1 MCLLS
6 RVCVHL
12 LTCLIPG
19 STFISRFNFCVRRQI
34 VYTVSYQSLFIISN
48 KHKID
53 FTQGAPCQ
61 LPSEHSPLHL
71 PSLLPPPPPPPMRT
85 VSSFSPSPGWQGC
98 RVLCCGLEPQCSVGC
113 RRVAVGLSDAAHHG
127 CAKFQCVW
135 ARRRGTWK
143 EQGHFIL
150 CGFKRVKLSLWKK
163 ERERETKRPL
173 IAYK

>member
-1 MCLLS
+1 MYTF
-6 RVCVHL
+6 

-34 VYTVSYQSLFIISN
+34 VYTVSYQSLSPYFLFIISN

-71 PSLLPPPPPPPMRT
+71 PSLLPPPPPTPQCEQCLPFHLPLGGRAAGCYG
-85 VSSFSPSPGWQGC
+85 VGWSPS
-98 RVLCCGLEPQCSVGC
+98 
-113 RRVAVGLSDAAHHG
+113 AVWDAEEWRWASLMQQHHG